1 MSENIL
7 SFGGSQQFRKKLV
20 SRNLKPYQIDG
31 AFSSNQD
38 PINSETVL
46 NDITPIDTPNVSN
59 TIFVEPTEMTVI
71 NIFGPSGNF
80 IDGAE
85 IVDNVTIPS
94 YPKDYTGGQSEYSPN
109 DTKMDLI
116 NEAFIDNVA
125 VVNRYTPEEN
135 YSDLFIVTEKILPK
149 TKLNTINNHTD

>member
-20 SRNLKPYQIDG
+20 SRNLKPYKIDG
-31 AFSSNQD
+31 AFSSNQE

-46 NDITPIDTPNVSN
+46 NDSSPVDTPNVSN

-80 IDGAE
+80 IDGADGFC
-85 IVDNVTIPS
+85 ITIS
-94 YPKDYTGGQSEYSPN
+94 IFFFLSVLFLTYYF
-109 DTKMDLI
+109 DL
-116 NEAFIDNVA
+116 NLFSKFI
-125 VVNRYTPEEN
+125 
-135 YSDLFIVTEKILPK
+135 SILILP
-149 TKLNTINNHTD
+149 LIYMIA